1 MDGGVPPALGR
12 RSAAVGPAGLAVVLV
27 DGAGRV
33 SHWSEGARALFGHD
47 EGTAVGRSAADLLP
61 VSGALTAADA
71 APSSLSPGA
80 SAFAPSLPSLSSPS
94 PLPWG
99 RGGRRAEPGA
109 PSGTHVFCPVAG
121 RARLGAGGARPREE
135 RIDVLWWAYPLP
147 DPGPERLLVLAADAG
162 RFGSGD
168 APGGGRVAPGFAP
181 HAELPG
187 SGELVRRL
195 AAVLPGAGVRDP
207 GGIVGRVREL
217 GCPVIEFDR
226 PDRMPATPERGVPR
240 CRSFVP
246 GGAG

>member
-1 MDGGVPPALGR
+1 MDGGVPPVLRR

-33 SHWSEGARALFGHD
+33 SHWSAGARALFGHD
-47 EGTAVGRSAADLLP
+47 EETAVGRPAADLLP

-71 APSSLSPGA
+71 ALSSSSPGA
-80 SAFAPSLPSLSSPS
+80 SVSLPSRS
-94 PLPWG
+94 WG
-99 RGGRRAEPGA
+99 RGGRRAGPGA
-109 PSGTHVFCPVAG
+109 PSGTPVFYPVAG
-121 RARLGAGGARPREE
+121 RARLGAGGGRPREE

-168 APGGGRVAPGFAP
+168 APGGGRVAPGFAL
-181 HAELPG
+181 HAELPD
-187 SGELVRRL
+187 SGELLRRL
-195 AAVLPGAGVRDP
+195 AAVLPGTGVRDP

-226 PDRMPATPERGVPR
+226 ADRMPATPERGVPR